1 MAYDARNIK
10 RGFTTSTELST
21 YENGPRKYRGPI
33 LVVLL
38 LLLGGLGVLLAI
50 WAWNKYD
57 PFFEYRPGFRDAKEN
72 MAIARERPLT
82 PAELNR
88 TMKIL
93 DSGES
98 AAQLMAIAILQ
109 LEAER
114 DPTLKESVLEALLR
128 CQTTAKDP
136 RVAGGA
142 GTTATRLKS
151 APDAGR

>member
-1 MAYDARNIK
+1 M
-10 RGFTTSTELST
+10 STELSPH
-21 YENGPRKYRGPI
+21 ENGPRRYRGPI

-38 LLLGGLGVLLAI
+38 LLFGGSGVLLAI

-57 PFFEYRPGFRDAKEN
+57 PFFEYRPAFRDAKEN

-82 PAELNR
+82 PAEWNR

-98 AAQLMAIAILQ
+98 AAQLVAIAILQ

-128 CQTTAKDP
+128 CQSTAKDP
-136 RVAGGA
+136 NVAKSA
-142 GTTATRLKS
+142 GTVATRLKS
-151 APDAGR
+151 APEAGR

>member
-1 MAYDARNIK
+1 M
-10 RGFTTSTELST
+10 STELSPHD
-21 YENGPRKYRGPI
+21 NGLWRFRGPM

-38 LLLGGLGVLLAI
+38 LIFGGLGVLLAI

-57 PFFEYRPGFRDAKEN
+57 PFFEYRPAYRDAKEN

-109 LEAER
+109 LEAGR
-114 DPTLKESVLEALLR
+114 DPALKDSVLEALLR

-136 RVAGGA
+136 RVAGAA
-142 GTTATRLKS
+142 GTAAARLKS
-151 APDAGR
+151 APEAGR